1 MEKPMMLLVISFNA
15 LVSLVRRIMNED
27 QPASSSRLR
36 QSAGALLSP
45 ICRTFSPMFILLFTS
60 SLAFGQFMAGVQGNV
75 QDASAASIPN
85 AQMILRNTET
95 NVQQVATSD
104 ASGLYRFT
112 SLGPGEYEVSASAKG
127 FTPARVRFT
136 LTAGENR
143 DVSLKLSVG
152 SETTSVTVTSESPLL
167 DTADSREQLTLGQ
180 TGLDNLP
187 LATRNPD
194 SLVGLTPGVTGIQA
208 PTTTFNPET
217 TNHFSSGGK
226 GGNANTFIVD
236 GLDVDS
242 DIGEGVNNL
251 TPNVDSLSEV
261 TVQTNTYN
269 VDYGKS
275 SSIETLMTSRAGT
288 AQYHGFASGYYTAQY
303 LEARG
308 EYGVPKPT
316 PLTAFHTTNLSGGVG
331 GPIIPNKRFFFFAAL
346 EPYYSSTPNPTTT
359 LSGAL
364 APNSGSLQYE
374 DPAFVAFAQQVRPST
389 LETSLFSK
397 YPVANVLFQS
407 SKNAQ
412 AVFGAQNTAANTGCN
427 TPSTDNIPCTTPVF
441 DSGVFNA
448 PTPQANY
455 QYSGRVDKEFDKD
468 RLYGTLFRNTQVT
481 QTPSPRPA
489 FLIHSNFYT
498 IAIQGNETHTF
509 SAHLLNE
516 AFAGFNRIE
525 GHTPDQGLF
534 TVPVVNVTNLGVGF
548 GSPNPYEDY
557 IQHGF
562 HWRDVVS
569 YICGHHDFKFG
580 YEGWHGDDL
589 AYFAG
594 RYSQPIFTY
603 TNVINL
609 INENPFTETNIA
621 FSPVS
626 GQPFPDN
633 YGFAATT
640 GGAFAEDEWKVTHR
654 LTINYGIRYDNFGN
668 AYPALGQT
676 VLANFHPATGSTFAQ
691 TIANGA
697 FTQQSHTFAHDL
709 NWIFSPRGGFA
720 YDLFDKGDWVVR
732 GGFGIYRDEFTLGNQ
747 ENGLIANPPGPVR
760 PTFKNDGSTPAPVFG
775 FGTSNTYP
783 FGFPYPAFVGTPL
796 DAKGGRVGGG
806 FTTIGI
812 DPNLSLPRVLNYT
825 LTLEHSL
832 TRTFVASLGY
842 QGSHSGNLITNGDN
856 LAAHTYG
863 NDVNDFAGDLLQNP
877 SFTSSG
883 AYKGT
888 GTQQRLNTSFAAISY
903 ATNGP
908 TANYNAVI
916 AAVKGRFA
924 SRGFVTASYTY
935 SKAMDDW
942 GGYPTAAPPYNQYY
956 SPSLNNVPNA
966 FSLGWDYQL
975 PGDQLPNAFLKRVAG
990 GWTLSGA
997 TSLQSGTPFSVQNTN
1012 PLTVSTTGTDGL
1024 PITSANFAAEL
1035 AAGHLQYVPTSGDYN
1050 ADGNNTDYPNVT
1062 AYTQKNNRSDFLKG
1076 KGIFPVC
1083 AAGAL
1088 PCGNFVLPAFGSEGN
1103 ETPNR
1108 FLNPGYADT
1117 DLTLKKTT
1125 RITERVNLELRFD
1138 TFNLFNRVNLTAVDG
1153 HLQDTTFGQS
1163 SSTYAARNMLLG
1175 AKVNF

>member
-1 MEKPMMLLVISFNA
+1 
-15 LVSLVRRIMNED
+15 
-27 QPASSSRLR
+27 
-36 QSAGALLSP
+36 
-45 ICRTFSPMFILLFTS
+45 
-60 SLAFGQFMAGVQGNV
+60 
-75 QDASAASIPN
+75 
-85 AQMILRNTET
+85 
-95 NVQQVATSD
+95 
-104 ASGLYRFT
+104 
-112 SLGPGEYEVSASAKG
+112 LGSGEYEVSAVAPGFGSAKE
-127 FTPARVRFT
+127 RFT
-136 LTAGENR
+136 LTAGQIR

-152 SETTSVTVTSESPLL
+152 SDTSSVTVTGQAPLL
-167 DTADSREQLTLGQ
+167 DTADSREQLTLGESA
-180 TGLDNLP
+180 LENLP

-217 TNHFSSGGK
+217 TNHYSSGGK

-251 TPNVDSLSEV
+251 TPNVDALAEV
-261 TVQTNTYN
+261 TVQTNTYD

-275 SSIETLMTSRAGT
+275 SEIETLMTSKAGT
-288 AQYHGFASGYYTAQY
+288 TQYHGFASGYYTAQY

-316 PLTAFHTTNLSGGVG
+316 PLTAFHTTNLSFGVG
-331 GPIIPNKRFFFFAAL
+331 GPILPKKRFFFFAAL
-346 EPYYSSTPNPTTT
+346 EPYFSSTPNPTTT

-374 DPAFVAFAQQVRPST
+374 DPAFVAFAEQVAPNS
-389 LETSLFSK
+389 LETTLLTK
-397 YPVANVLFQS
+397 YPVGHVAFQS

-427 TPSTDNIPCTTPVF
+427 TPSTDNIPCSTPVF
-441 DSGVFNA
+441 DSGIFNA
-448 PTPQANY
+448 PTPQTNY
-455 QYSGRVDKEFDKD
+455 QYSGRVDKEFNKD

-509 SAHLLNE
+509 SSRLLNE
-516 AFAGFNRIE
+516 AFVGYNRIE

-548 GSPNPYEDY
+548 GSPNPDEDY
-557 IQHGF
+557 IQHGI
-562 HWRDVVS
+562 HWRDVVT
-569 YICGHHDFKFG
+569 IIRGPHDFKFG
-580 YEGWHGDDL
+580 YEGWHGNDL

-594 RYSQPIFTY
+594 RYSQPIFTF
-603 TNVINL
+603 TSIINL
-609 INENPFTETNIA
+609 INNNPYTETNIA
-621 FSPVS
+621 FNPVT

-640 GGAFAEDEWKVTHR
+640 GGAFAEDDWKVTHR

-676 VLANFHPATGSTFAQ
+676 VLANFHPGTGDFADS
-691 TIANGA
+691 IANGA
-697 FTQQSHTFAHDL
+697 FTQQSHTFAHNL
-709 NWIFSPRGGFA
+709 NYIFSPRGGFA
-720 YDLFDKGDWVVR
+720 YDLFGKGDWVLR
-732 GGFGIYRDEFTLGNQ
+732 GGVGLYRDEFTLGNQ

-760 PTFKNDGSTPAPVFG
+760 PTFKNDGSTPPPVFG
-775 FGTSNTYP
+775 FGTQNSYP
-783 FGFPYPAFVGTPL
+783 FGYPYPAFVGAPL

-806 FTTIGI
+806 FTTIAI
-812 DPNLSLPRVLNYT
+812 DPNLSVPRILNYT

-832 TRTFVASLGY
+832 TKSLVASIGY
-842 QGSHSGNLITNGDN
+842 QGSHGGNLITYGDN

-863 NDVNDFAGDLLQNP
+863 NDVNDYAGDLLQHP
-877 SFTSSG
+877 SFATSGS
-883 AYKGT
+883 YKGT
-888 GTQQRLNTSFAAISY
+888 GIQDRLNTSFGAITY

-916 AAVKGRFA
+916 VAIKGRFA
-924 SRGFVTASYTY
+924 RRGFITASYTH
-935 SKAMDDW
+935 SKAMDDE
-942 GGYPTAAPPYNQYY
+942 GTYPTAAPPYNKYY

-966 FSLGWDYQL
+966 FSLGWSYDL
-975 PGDQLPNAFLKRVAG
+975 PGDALSNRLMRRVAG
-990 GWTLSGA
+990 GWTLAGI
-997 TSLQSGTPFSVQNTN
+997 TSLQAGTPFVVQNTN
-1012 PLTVSTTGTDGL
+1012 PLAVSATGTDGA
-1024 PITSANFAAEL
+1024 PITSANYAAEL

-1062 AYTQKNNRSDFLKG
+1062 AYTQKHSRSDFLKG
-1076 KGIFPVC
+1076 HGIFPIC
-1083 AAGAL
+1083 AGGVL
-1088 PCGNFVLPAFGSEGN
+1088 PCGNFTLPSFGSEGN

-1108 FLNPGYADT
+1108 FVNPGYADT

-1125 RITERVNLELRFD
+1125 QITGRVNLELRLD

-1163 SSTYAARNMLLG
+1163 SSTYQARNMLLG
-1175 AKVNF
+1175 ARINF